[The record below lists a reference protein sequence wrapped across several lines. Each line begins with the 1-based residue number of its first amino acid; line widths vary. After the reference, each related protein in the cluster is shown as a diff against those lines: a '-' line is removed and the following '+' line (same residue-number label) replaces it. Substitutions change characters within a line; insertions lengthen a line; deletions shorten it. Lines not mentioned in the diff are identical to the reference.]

1 MALLR
6 SPYPDVDIPRVSL
19 TEYVLGGAAGRGDKP
34 ALVDGATGAVTTYA
48 ELADRVA
55 RTAAGLAGE
64 GIGPGDAIGLLG
76 PNTPDWPVT
85 FHAIASLGAVVTP
98 LNPLLTPGELASQIA
113 TAGAGTVIV
122 AEPLRGAAAQAG
134 VERILPLESLPTGGG
149 EPGAPDVAPADD
161 IAVLPFSS
169 GTTGLSKGVMLTHRN
184 LVANMEQIR
193 AVHRIGA
200 DDVLVGLLPFFHIY
214 GQTVVVNLGLAHGAT
229 IVTMARFD
237 MGAFLDLL
245 ERHRVTRAHVA
256 PPVVLGLAKAPG
268 VEGRDLALRVMISGA
283 APLDAE
289 TANRASERLGAPVR
303 QGYGMTEASPVTHFS
318 ADEELAERDP
328 GTIGRLLPCT
338 DGRLVDPATGEDA
351 DGDGEIWIRGP
362 QVMRGYLGDE
372 RATRE
377 TLTDDGW
384 LRTGDVAR
392 LEGDVW
398 RIVDRVKELIKY
410 KGYQVP
416 PAELEALLVN
426 HPAVSDAAVIPT
438 LDASGEEVPKACV
451 VPAGED
457 LDPDELMAGW
467 RSASPPTSASARSRS
482 FPTSHGPRRA
492 RSCAGCCA
500 RALPLPAAADLPRQG
515 TRRPSSSDSA
525 LSSSSSN
532 RSAKRSRTPAR
543 CVREARRRTSR
554 PAAVSVTRLPRW
566 SSGAGIRSTSPSRS
580 RPCTRR
586 VTPERVSSTAR
597 ASSTGRRRLPGACA
611 SWTSTS

>member
-1 MALLR
+1 
-6 SPYPDVDIPRVSL
+6 
-19 TEYVLGGAAGRGDKP
+19 
-34 ALVDGATGAVTTYA
+34 
-48 ELADRVA
+48 
-55 RTAAGLAGE
+55 
-64 GIGPGDAIGLLG
+64 
-76 PNTPDWPVT
+76 
-85 FHAIASLGAVVTP
+85 VTP

-338 DGRLVDPATGEDA
+338 DGRL
-351 DGDGEIWIRGP
+351 
-362 QVMRGYLGDE
+362 
-372 RATRE
+372 
-377 TLTDDGW
+377 
-384 LRTGDVAR
+384 RTGDVAR

-457 LDPDELMAGW
+457 LDPDELMAW
-467 RSASPPTSASARSRS
+467 VAERVAPYKRIRAVEVVPDI
-482 FPTSHGPRRA
+482 PR
-492 RSCAGCCA
+492 
-500 RALPLPAAADLPRQG
+500 
-515 TRRPSSSDSA
+515 
-525 LSSSSSN
+525 
-532 RSAKRSRTPAR
+532 
-543 CVREARRRTSR
+543 
-554 PAAVSVTRLPRW
+554 
-566 SSGAGIRSTSPSRS
+566 SPS
-580 RPCTRR
+580 
-586 VTPERVSSTAR
+586 
-597 ASSTGRRRLPGACA
+597 GKILRRLLREGATA
-611 SWTSTS
+611 PSGG